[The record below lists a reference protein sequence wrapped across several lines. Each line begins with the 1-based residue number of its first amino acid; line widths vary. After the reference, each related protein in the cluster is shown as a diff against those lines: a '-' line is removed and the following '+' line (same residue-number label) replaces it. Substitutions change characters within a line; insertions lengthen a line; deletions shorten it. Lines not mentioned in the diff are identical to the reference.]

1 MARRPAP
8 AKKKKTLKTSKPKPA
23 TKKTATRA
31 KARRATKK
39 PVTRA
44 KARPAAKRLTTSA
57 RLEDHPAFIS
67 LTRRLKPGSYAGGL
81 LIITAPGALDDA
93 MHDWLMGNVPGRR
106 SIGRT
111 AFGELLVFRDLRE
124 RAHELGIGD
133 PEREADV
140 ALVDVH
146 FKKMTVLGNSIEAF
160 LDSLDDADFQEAFLR
175 RSMFDAVK
183 RRLGPCAPNECYGF
197 VPALSLGGSED
208 AASVQRLDWR
218 VHQSIL
224 LQT

>member
-8 AKKKKTLKTSKPKPA
+8 AKKKTPKSKSKTKPA
-23 TKKTATRA
+23 KK
-31 KARRATKK
+31 KQ
-39 PVTRA
+39 VTRA
-44 KARPAAKRLTTSA
+44 KARPAAKRLTKSSQ
-57 RLEDHPAFIS
+57 LEDHPSFLS
-67 LTRRLKPGSYAGGL
+67 LTKRLKRGSYAGGL
-81 LIITAPGALDDA
+81 LVITAPGALDDA
-93 MHDWLMGNVPGRR
+93 MHDWLMGNVAGRR

-111 AFGELLVFRDLRE
+111 AFGELLVFRDPRE
-124 RAHELGIGD
+124 RARELGVGD

-140 ALVDVH
+140 ALIDVH

-175 RSMFDAVK
+175 RSMFDEVK

-208 AASVQRLDWR
+208 AASVQRVDWR
-218 VHQSIL
+218 VHQAIL